1 MSTHQNTNTSP
12 DSAGDGSCREFREDS
27 SEEITL
33 LDILVVL
40 ARSKTTIIYTVVSFT
55 VLFGVYALLSSN
67 EYTSEAKVVR
77 EIQEDTPSLGGSL
90 SGGLGA
96 LQGLGINLG
105 SGASGLTA
113 AAFPDVLQSREV
125 RLGVIRDTI
134 QFSGDVRMTFTEYAN
149 QPMGPVGLFL
159 RYTVGL
165 PELIRES
172 LFKTGDE
179 FSSGKDKGVL
189 TDDEWDALKAVAE
202 KVTTDVNQETGIMS
216 IKVTAEYPNLAA
228 GLAQSFVDHLTTR
241 VREVRTGKIRQ
252 RLNFVQVRFE
262 EVGQE
267 LEHAENR
274 LANFLERNQNPTT
287 ASLQFQRERLQRQ
300 VRFKEQL
307 YSDLQGQLTQTRLDL
322 QRQQPVLTVVE
333 SPVPPDEPSSPGNL
347 LLLLVGA
354 AFGLV
359 AGIGGAFLS
368 TYFQMSEEH
377 PEEQGKLEEVRRA
390 FGKHGWKRTIRQR
403 LGLGTSSDEVNRPG

>member
-1 MSTHQNTNTSP
+1 
-12 DSAGDGSCREFREDS
+12 
-27 SEEITL
+27 
-33 LDILVVL
+33 
-40 ARSKTTIIYTVVSFT
+40 
-55 VLFGVYALLSSN
+55 
-67 EYTSEAKVVR
+67 
-77 EIQEDTPSLGGSL
+77 
-90 SGGLGA
+90 
-96 LQGLGINLG
+96 
-105 SGASGLTA
+105 LTA